1 MRWKHLGLA
10 ALAGVVLVAGIAAWK
25 RDELVRLNRVNTL
38 FTPARIVE
46 NFSHM
51 DALFWTVPVP
61 RGDGPVRALPE
72 APRPLPE
79 TFVHGGGEESVESYL
94 DRSAT
99 TSLTVLKNGAITHES
114 YRLGASPDELR
125 ISWSMAKSMLST
137 LIGIAVSEGDI
148 ASIDDP
154 ADRYAPALA
163 DGAYKGVSIRDLL
176 HMASGVEFD
185 EDYGD
190 FFSDINEMGRVLAL
204 GGSMDA
210 FAAGQD
216 DIVARPGENF
226 RYVSI
231 DTHALAMTLRGATG
245 RSLPGYLSEKLWGPM
260 GAEAD
265 ARFITDGEGA
275 AFALGG
281 MNARTRDYARFGLL
295 VSEGGVWNGRQ
306 IIPADWIA
314 ESLAQSA
321 PPPAPGSR
329 ERYRYGLHWWLPPD
343 ADGEAVARGV
353 YGQWIYLKPAEGVVI
368 VKTSADRGFMDNDR
382 RANLEAASFFR
393 AVAASLK

>member
-1 MRWKHLGLA
+1 MR
-10 ALAGVVLVAGIAAWK
+10 
-25 RDELVRLNRVNTL
+25 EL
-38 FTPARIVE
+38 P
-46 NFSHM
+46 S
-51 DALFWTVPVP
+51 
-61 RGDGPVRALPE
+61 

-79 TFVHGGGEESVESYL
+79 TFSHGGGKETVESYL
-94 DRSAT
+94 ERSST
-99 TSLTVLKNGAITHES
+99 TALLVLKDGALTHES
-114 YRLGASPDELR
+114 YRLGTGPDDLR
-125 ISWSMAKSMLST
+125 ISWSMAKSMLSA
-137 LIGIAVSEGDI
+137 LVGIAVAEGAI
-148 ASIDDP
+148 ESIDDP

-163 DGAYKGVSIRDLL
+163 EGAYAGVSLRDLL
-176 HMASGVEFD
+176 HMSSGVAFD

-190 FFSDINEMGRVLAL
+190 FFSDINRMGRVLAL

-216 DIVARPGENF
+216 DIVALPGENF

-231 DTHALAMTLRGATG
+231 DTHALAMALRGATG
-245 RSLPGYLSEKLWGPM
+245 RSLPDYLSEKIWGPM

-281 MNARTRDYARFGLL
+281 MNARARDYARFGLL
-295 VSEGGVWNGRQ
+295 VAEGGAWNGTQ
-306 IIPADWIA
+306 IIPAGWID

-329 ERYRYGLHWWLPPD
+329 ERYRYGLHWWLPPN

-353 YGQWIYLKPAEGVVI
+353 YGQWIYLKPSEGVVI
-368 VKTSADRGFMDNDR
+368 VKTSADRGFMDADR

-393 AVAASLK
+393 AVAASLR